1 MWQVVG
7 HNRALSL
14 LRRSLE
20 QGAQAHAYLFV
31 GPPHV
36 GKMTLAVNLAQ
47 ALNCEADE
55 PPCGECNSCQKIASA
70 KHADVQ
76 IIGLVSSGDSDG
88 AKLRTEIGIDQIRYV
103 QSSASLPPFEGRC
116 KVFIIDGAE
125 LMSNEAAN
133 CLLKTLEEPEGRIIF
148 VLLTADE
155 RPLPATVISRCQRLE
170 LPPLKTAEVEAAL
183 DSRWSVEP
191 KKARLLARLCHG
203 YLGWAVSAASEDSL
217 LQQRAERLDKLLD
230 VLSADNEARFAY
242 AAQLA
247 AQFGQNRKSVHD
259 VLDLWIDWWR
269 DLLLVKAGCAD
280 AITDGDHEDML
291 IEQAGAYSLAEIRTV
306 IDGLQAAGEQL
317 RQNANPRLVLEVF
330 MLTIPRKEVRGEG
343 DLTARFSVKYG

>member
-1 MWQVVG
+1 
-7 HNRALSL
+7 
-14 LRRSLE
+14 
-20 QGAQAHAYLFV
+20 
-31 GPPHV
+31 
-36 GKMTLAVNLAQ
+36 
-47 ALNCEADE
+47 
-55 PPCGECNSCQKIASA
+55 
-70 KHADVQ
+70 
-76 IIGLVSSGDSDG
+76 
-88 AKLRTEIGIDQIRYV
+88 
-103 QSSASLPPFEGRC
+103 
-116 KVFIIDGAE
+116 
-125 LMSNEAAN
+125 
-133 CLLKTLEEPEGRIIF
+133 
-148 VLLTADE
+148 
-155 RPLPATVISRCQRLE
+155 
-170 LPPLKTAEVEAAL
+170 
-183 DSRWSVEP
+183 
-191 KKARLLARLCHG
+191 
-203 YLGWAVSAASEDSL
+203 L

-280 AITDGDHEDML
+280 AITDADHEDML